1 MFDRVLGYFM
11 TEPRRLENLGS
22 TLASI
27 GTSTILI
34 GLIAHVAITATSA
47 LGNLPGPTSAV
58 KSMVELYPSLTTWW
72 IPESIVGG
80 FPAVLLTASGLW
92 LNATGRQIRRFFEH

>member
-22 TLASI
+22 ALASI
-27 GTSTILI
+27 GTITILI
-34 GLIAHVAITATSA
+34 GLIAHVEITATSA
-47 LGNLPGPTSAV
+47 LGNLAGQTSAM
-58 KSMVELYPSLTTWW
+58 KSLAELYPSLPTWW

-80 FPAVLLTASGLW
+80 LPAVLLTAAGLW
-92 LNATGRQIRRFFEH
+92 LNATGRQIRRFLKH